1 MTDGARRPPNV
12 AVGVPLTIFGI
23 IALVLVGSFL
33 LQRGWE
39 TNGGKPTAEQQA
51 AWQTERA
58 SAEDPLVIGEQSAP
72 VELVIYSDYQ
82 CPFCSHWNSKT
93 LPKLQRYIDD
103 GDLRVVWRD
112 TGLSGEA
119 SERGARAVYAAALQ
133 DEFLAYHDALMAN
146 PKGASDDELSEESLI
161 ALADE
166 LGLNVERFKID
177 FASPEVERAV
187 EANEQEARSGGVTR
201 APSFEFN
208 GDLIS
213 GYQPTDAFIENI
225 DAALHEQDE

>member
-1 MTDGARRPPNV
+1 MTDGARRSPGV

-23 IALVLVGSFL
+23 IALVIVGSFL

-39 TNGGKPTAEQQA
+39 TNGGKPTAEQLS
-51 AWQTERA
+51 AWQAERA
-58 SAEDPLVIGEQSAP
+58 SDEDPLILGEQGAP
-72 VELVIYSDYQ
+72 VELVVYSDYQ
-82 CPFCSHWNSKT
+82 CPFCSHWNGET
-93 LPKLQRYIDD
+93 LPELQHYIDD

-112 TGLSGEA
+112 ANLSGEA

-146 PKGASDDELSEESLI
+146 PKGASDVELSEESLI
-161 ALADE
+161 DLADE
-166 LGLNVERFKID
+166 LGLDVERFKID

-187 EANEQEARSGGVTR
+187 AANEQESRSRGVTR

-208 GDLIS
+208 GDLIY